1 MYPDFQK
8 RKITKIENCYS
19 DVGNLL
25 FGNREFALQGDPKN
39 YSLVWFNAYFTPLF
53 HFVIIQVG

>member
-8 RKITKIENCYS
+8 RKITKIEHCYS

-25 FGNREFALQGDPKN
+25 FGNREIALQGDPKN
-39 YSLVWFNAYFTPLF
+39 NSLMFGLMHILCLYSTL
-53 HFVIIQVG
+53 